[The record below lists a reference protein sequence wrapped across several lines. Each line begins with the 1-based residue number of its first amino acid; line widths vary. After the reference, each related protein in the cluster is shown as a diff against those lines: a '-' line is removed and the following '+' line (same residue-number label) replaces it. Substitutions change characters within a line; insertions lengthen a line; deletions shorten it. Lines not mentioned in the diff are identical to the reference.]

1 MLFKISRVFTMSFYS
16 ISQFRGAFNEAVSK
30 ARLAGVERDNIR
42 KEFAE
47 YIAIRNI
54 FSEQVISTVYVSY
67 DSKFYVDFVGYVELV
82 YAILVKF
89 DLTIEPV
96 YKSVDIIDCIVVRS
110 YESFDDVVNQVKEVL
125 NSPQAV
131 AKKEAILLLA
141 QQKNKE
147 RKELIKKL
155 SNPLPLSLHDSKL
168 LAIDFE
174 YDQNKNQL
182 VFECGITKSLNG
194 QSVYEHYL
202 VAENYKTKNN
212 YDLQLQF
219 NFGQSKVVSMA
230 ELISILRQSLAET
243 DYLVGHS
250 LLSEYLILE
259 QYGLHIFDFEQLKC
273 LDTQSVFQEK
283 FNSGFHHSHLSLN
296 NMLALFDIFPTN
308 LHNAGNDA
316 AYTMLVL
323 MKMAHCVENDH
334 KQNPERRKRIDLRK
348 KAARLQK

>member
-1 MLFKISRVFTMSFYS
+1 MSFYS
-16 ISQFRGAFNEAVSK
+16 ISQFRGAFNESVSK
-30 ARLAGVERDNIR
+30 ARLAEVERDNIR
-42 KEFAE
+42 KEFAQ
-47 YIAIRNI
+47 YIAIKNI

-67 DSKFYVDFVGYVELV
+67 DSKFYVDFVGYAELV

-96 YKSVDIIDCIVVRS
+96 YQSVDIDCIVVNA
-110 YESFDDVVNQVKEVL
+110 YESFDDVVNQVKEAL
-125 NSPQAV
+125 NSQEAI
-131 AKKEAILLLA
+131 AKKEAIHLLA

-147 RKELIKKL
+147 RKDLMKKL
-155 SNPLPLSLHDSKL
+155 STPLPLSLHDSKL

-194 QSVYEHYL
+194 QVVYEHYL
-202 VAENYKTKNN
+202 VAENYKTKKN
-212 YDLQLQF
+212 YELQLQF
-219 NFGQSKVVSMA
+219 HFGESKVVSMA
-230 ELISILRQSLAET
+230 ELVLILRQSLAES
-243 DYLVGHS
+243 DYLVGHC
-250 LLSEYLILE
+250 LLSEYLVLE
-259 QYGLHIFDFEQLKC
+259 HYGLHIFDFEQLKC

-283 FNSGFHHSHLSLN
+283 FNSGFTHSNLSLN
-296 NMLALFDIFPTN
+296 NMLALFDIFPTH

-323 MKMAHCVENDH
+323 MKMVNCIDNAL

-348 KAARLQK
+348 KAAKLQKQ